1 MKKIAL
7 SITLAIVLVFLISH
21 PGAGLNGEG
30 IVRLKKAGI
39 SDETIAVIV
48 KEKAIETAAFSVQEI
63 VDMKTAGLSEVTI
76 RMVITEN
83 SFLKNSDPVVYGE
96 KVRTVRFT
104 TVKDIIDLKNAGVS
118 DAVIQAILTVV
129 GDSEASRELFETYGS
144 QIRRIVRVRLTS
156 SGLRRFMDSQDICQS
171 VMANSFMRAA
181 SGQFDLQNPDQ
192 LSRRYAFQL
201 GGRFRAWNDK
211 ILRAASIGRRL
222 EAQPPRR
229 VAAQNIAA
237 KYTVGYD
244 IAIIGRDTFRIVG
257 SACHRFFQVRP
268 LLNSDE
274 VREDLFTNGIQ
285 KK

>member
-129 GDSEASRELFETYGS
+129 GDSEASDRQAAWDFLKDMN
-144 QIRRIVRVRLTS
+144 IRVD
-156 SGLRRFMDSQDICQS
+156 LRGD
-171 VMANSFMRAA
+171 
-181 SGQFDLQNPDQ
+181 
-192 LSRRYAFQL
+192 
-201 GGRFRAWNDK
+201 
-211 ILRAASIGRRL
+211 
-222 EAQPPRR
+222 
-229 VAAQNIAA
+229 
-237 KYTVGYD
+237 
-244 IAIIGRDTFRIVG
+244 
-257 SACHRFFQVRP
+257 
-268 LLNSDE
+268 
-274 VREDLFTNGIQ
+274 
-285 KK
+285 